1 MDNGN
6 TAALRDDSS
15 DCHARERAR
24 GVVKWRARELR
35 GGKRSEADTRGH
47 SHFTLQLE

>member
-15 DCHARERAR
+15 DCVTRESEC
-24 GVVKWRARELR
+24 GWRARELR